1 MKLSN
6 YTKESVTKSLY
17 EINEMIKKNSGND
30 LEKIKDGLLSVLQ
43 EIDEEY
49 HRCYTEPD

>member
-6 YTKESVTKSLY
+6 HTKESVTKSLND
-17 EINEMIKKNSGND
+17 INGMIKINSGND
-30 LEKIKDGLLSVLQ
+30 LEKIKDGLLSILQ

-49 HRCYTEPD
+49 HRCFNEPN